1 MYCTLTA
8 NPANGEE
15 FIGWYVEDTLISED
29 LIYRFFAEE
38 SVTYVAKF
46 TQKSNEND
54 SDGED
59 TTPSNPSDTVTPDNP
74 GTDLNTP
81 DNDSDVTDFID
92 FIADKVGVTSDQL
105 LMIAGGSLAALV
117 LLIIVI
123 AAIKRKRR

>member
-1 MYCTLTA
+1 M
-8 NPANGEE
+8 
-15 FIGWYVEDTLISED
+15 ISED

-92 FIADKVGVTSDQL
+92 SIADKVGVTSDQL
-105 LMIAGGSLAALV
+105 LMIAGGSFAALV